1 MFMLD
6 ELRNSGLSRTLGDF
20 VTDLAD
26 LVQKEIRLARAEVS
40 EKIGARLHAVVWMG
54 AASVLALVTML
65 FVLEGIVFALIAW
78 GLSPYL
84 SCLLVAAV
92 LAALTL
98 ILFFYGRSLLAEDL
112 LPSRTARQLNQDVK
126 TAKEQL
132 T

>member
-1 MFMLD
+1 MLD
-6 ELRNSGLSRTLGDF
+6 DLRNSGLSR
-20 VTDLAD
+20 
-26 LVQKEIRLARAEVS
+26 QKEIRLARAEVS
-40 EKIGARLHAVVWMG
+40 EKIGARLQAIVWIG
-54 AASVLALVTML
+54 AASVLALVTVL
-65 FVLEGIVFALIAW
+65 IVLEGVVFALIAW
-78 GLSPYL
+78 GWSPYL

-98 ILFFYGRSLLAEDL
+98 ILFSYGRSLLAEDL

>member
-1 MFMLD
+1 MLD
-6 ELRNSGLSRTLGDF
+6 ELRNSGLRRALGDF
-20 VTDLAD
+20 LTDLAD

-40 EKIGARLHAVVWMG
+40 EKISARLQAVAWMG
-54 AASVLALVTML
+54 VAGVLALVTIL

-84 SCLLVAAV
+84 SCLLVAAFQ
-92 LAALTL
+92 AALAL
-98 ILFFYGRSLLAEDL
+98 ILFSYGRSLLAEDF

>member
-1 MFMLD
+1 MLD
-6 ELRNSGLSRTLGDF
+6 ELRNSGLRRALGDF
-20 VTDLAD
+20 LTDLAD
-26 LVQKEIRLARAEVS
+26 LVQKEIRLARAEVF
-40 EKIGARLHAVVWMG
+40 EKISVRLQAVAWMG
-54 AASVLALVTML
+54 VAGVLALVTIL

-84 SCLLVAAV
+84 SCLLVAAF
-92 LAALTL
+92 LAALAL
-98 ILFFYGRSLLAEDL
+98 ILFSYGRSLLAEDL